1 MLGYEAIFY
10 HCLLVLPAQCL
21 TSLAVFPSV
30 ARGKIS
36 VPKAVTP
43 SYTRAYHAAL
53 LRESLQHLLCP
64 SLPRCVP
71 CSILGYL
78 LRPMPASGFRVSVP
92 VTSGRMGAGT
102 SGKFEI
108 F

>member
-1 MLGYEAIFY
+1 M
-10 HCLLVLPAQCL
+10 
-21 TSLAVFPSV
+21 
-30 ARGKIS
+30 S

-53 LRESLQHLLCP
+53 HRESLQHLPCP

-71 CSILGYL
+71 CSSIPSHL
-78 LRPMPASGFRVSVP
+78 LRPMLASGFCVPVP
-92 VTSGRMGAGT
+92 VTLGRTGASG
-102 SGKFEI
+102 GKFEN